1 MKNNHAVNNVIGDI
15 NSGITMRKKNRLE
28 YAKFI
33 ANVCFTSTI
42 EPTSVTEALKGE
54 HWIKAMQE
62 TLYQFEQ
69 NRVQELIPRPVHVN
83 IIGTKWIFKNKTNK
97 RGNVTQ
103 NKARLVA

>member
-28 YAKFI
+28 YAKFM
-33 ANVCFTSTI
+33 ANACFTSII

-62 TLYQFEQ
+62 KLYQFEQ
-69 NRVQELIPRPVHVN
+69 NRV
-83 IIGTKWIFKNKTNK
+83 
-97 RGNVTQ
+97 
-103 NKARLVA
+103 